1 MFRENPSGCML
12 TCLFPAAPLPPL
24 GWSWFERV
32 SFAPHKADTEQDSGP
47 AKAAPGTW
55 ARGQTRLPHGAP
67 GRPGRSL
74 PAAAW
79 QEGAPG
85 RLRKQSEKPTL
96 LEKPSAVLGR
106 V

>member
-12 TCLFPAAPLPPL
+12 TRLFPAAPRPL
-24 GWSWFERV
+24 SAGAGLKGSLLHPIKLTQSRIQGQLRLHL
-32 SFAPHKADTEQDSGP
+32 AP
-47 AKAAPGTW
+47 
-55 ARGQTRLPHGAP
+55 GQTRLPHGAP
-67 GRPGRSL
+67 GWPGCSL